1 MEMKVRWI
9 GEGYKFLL
17 VLELERIE
25 AFVDDLKPVLEEFAK
40 EMLEVGFLRG
50 DLCERVDERVK
61 ELAKKH
67 GLKLEEKPSFSWLI
81 NVKFPQY
88 EIDEFDVCMIRCSLE
103 GKVVSV
109 VADFRVVFE
118 NNRPKVYE
126 LEEIRLSVIDNPFE
140 DRFEEE
146 YHPEYYPEYYP
157 EYLEEY

>member
-1 MEMKVRWI
+1 MRIRWMR
-9 GEGYKFLL
+9 EGYKFLS

-25 AFVDDLKPVLEEFAK
+25 AFVGDLKSVLDEFAK

-81 NVKFPQY
+81 SVEFPQY
-88 EIDEFDVCMIRCSLE
+88 EIDEFDVCMIKCSLV

-109 VADFRVVFE
+109 VADFKSVYE
-118 NNRPKVYE
+118 NNKLKEYE
-126 LEEIRLSVIDNPFE
+126 LEEIRLSVISNPFE
-140 DRFEEE
+140 DEERFEEE
-146 YHPEYYPEYYP
+146 HI
-157 EYLEEY
+157 EEYDLYDPY